1 MAVNINTVYK
11 AVLAIANKEQRGY
24 ITPQEF
30 NILANQAQMDL
41 FEQYFY
47 DISQFQNR
55 KGNSTEHSDMLHILE
70 EKLAPF
76 RVNNQPLVGKNVFL
90 DNFTTDITGFA
101 ATGGTAANG
110 TVTHDLPTAANNYDG
125 GLKILQNAGGAA
137 ITAQISNFVT
147 LTANKKYRFKY
158 NLSAKSTVEP
168 SRFEIAFLEPGNTF
182 EVVVDYRDIQLGFN
196 EFTFI
201 ADNTGLY
208 DLQLTNSDTTNNNT
222 FITFS
227 SIELN
232 EIDDTTLGNGVD
244 EVYRMGNIHWQSSSA
259 THPTRVDEITSHE
272 ATLYNSSSLAR
283 PTSSNPAYVR
293 SGDTTVTIYPTPGST
308 DTITHDYIKTPSTV
322 EWAFN
327 VIQNKPIFNAS
338 AATNFELHRS
348 EEVNLINRIL
358 VLAGL
363 AIEDA
368 GLLQAA
374 GAEEIKDIQQEKL

>member
-47 DISQFQNR
+47 DISQFQKR

-76 RVNNQPLVGKNVFL
+76 RINDEQLVGKNVFL

-101 ATGGTAANG
+101 ATSGSTANG
-110 TVTHDLPTAANNYDG
+110 TVTHDLPAAANNYNG
-125 GLKILQNAGGAA
+125 GLKILQSANGVG
-137 ITAQISNFVT
+137 ITAEITNFVT
-147 LTANKKYRFKY
+147 LSANKKYRFKY
-158 NLSAKSTVEP
+158 NISDISITEP
-168 SRFEIAFLEPGNTF
+168 DKFEIILLEPGNTNEF
-182 EVVVDYRDIQLGFN
+182 IVEARDVQLGFN

-208 DLQLTNSDTTNNNT
+208 DLQLVNGDTNNSSR

-232 EIDDTTLGNGVD
+232 EVDDTTLGNGSD
-244 EVYRMGNIHWQSSSA
+244 EVYRMGNIHWKSSSA

-272 ATLYNSSSLAR
+272 ATLYNSSSLGR

-293 SGDTTVTIYPTPGST
+293 SGSNTITIYPTPSST
-308 DTITHDYIKTPSTV
+308 DTITHDYIKVPATV
-322 EWAFN
+322 EWAYN
-327 VIQNKPIFNAS
+327 VIQNKPIFKS
-338 AATNFELHRS
+338 SGSTDFELHRS
-348 EEVNLINRIL
+348 EEVNLVNRIL

-363 AIEDA
+363 AIEDP
-368 GLLQAA
+368 GLFQAA
-374 GAEEIKDIQQEKL
+374 GSEEIKDIQQEKL